1 MIEKTLKLLMHLTHH
16 NKTAQDVVFDH
27 FDSLIKLS
35 GSRIDKV
42 LAELLFEV
50 GFISH
55 EKLLYKVKQMC

>member
-1 MIEKTLKLLMHLTHH
+1 MHLTHH